1 MSQNVSR
8 IERRTIISP
17 LEIRAVTEG
26 GAKKLRG
33 YAAVF
38 NRKSEILWYFR
49 EIIKPG
55 AFKNAINKSDVRALV
70 DHDPSRIIGRSIPG
84 RAGNTLSLRED
95 EVGLYYEVE
104 PADTQAG
111 RDIIVSVERGD
122 VSGSSFAF
130 TVRTDTWRTV
140 DGEQQREIEE
150 VDEIFDVSPVTYP
163 AYPDS
168 TVGIRSLSDL
178 TPANLAILE
187 SHFDDLGRL
196 ESLARAHREAPH
208 RPRLEKEVD
217 QLRRDAHN
225 RRIIY

>member
-1 MSQNVSR
+1 MSQNVNR
-8 IERRTIISP
+8 IERRTLIS
-17 LEIRAVTEG
+17 LEARAVSDG

-55 AFKNAINKSDVRALV
+55 AFRGAIGRSDVRALV
-70 DHDPSRIIGRSIPG
+70 DHDPSRIIGRAVPG
-84 RAGNTLSLRED
+84 RAGNTLTLRED

-104 PADTQAG
+104 PSDTQAG
-111 RDIIVSVERGD
+111 RDIVVSVERGD

-130 TVRTDTWRTV
+130 TVKTDSWRTV
-140 DGEQQREIEE
+140 DGVQERTVEE

-168 TVGIRSLSDL
+168 TVGLRSLEAL
-178 TPANLAILE
+178 TPANRSILE

-196 ESLARAHREAPH
+196 EALAKAHREAPH
-208 RPRLEKEVD
+208 RPRLEKELD